1 MCDPVQRVPVQ
12 CYPDQRPGV
21 PPDGRSSYRDALEL
35 VLSGLRQLAGEDV
48 AAVPACVLADGLR
61 GLEDAESL
69 LTAARAGVLSAF
81 ERCRGFEDDG
91 QGTARTWLR
100 WQTRVSNGA
109 ASGSVGWMRRLRAH
123 RLVAEVLAGA
133 GISASWARQ
142 VCEWTELL
150 PAGYRDEA
158 DAILLRAVAD
168 GADLKDLAVIAE
180 ELRDKLAEPDGD
192 GPGGAGPGSG
202 GDGLGGLGRPDGSDP
217 LRDGRVWFG
226 TTTGGAGRL
235 EGDLSAG
242 CSAALAALL
251 ESLGK
256 KAGPEDTRTLPQRQ
270 HDALHEG
277 LRRLVASGGL
287 PDRAGQPTQI
297 QLCMSLEELLRR
309 QNGSAGAGHGHGTGD
324 DHPVPSPVPGW
335 PVAAAGEECDAS
347 VVPIVTGALDHD
359 LLARLVEAVNSPLRG
374 ADLTLDGTARVR
386 LDTDSVRD
394 LIIAN
399 AGALFSGP
407 GGWRPGCAAASLRGS
422 AGRSACRWTPAPPPR
437 PSRRTCAA
445 R

>member
-1 MCDPVQRVPVQ
+1 MSVCVVPVGVPSSSGEALGMVLAGLGWLAGADLASDPVVVQ
-12 CYPDQRPGV
+12 
-21 PPDGRSSYRDALEL
+21 
-35 VLSGLRQLAGEDV
+35 AG
-48 AAVPACVLADGLR
+48 ALR

-142 VCEWTELL
+142 VCDWTELL

-158 DAILLRAVAD
+158 DGILLRAVAD

-226 TTTGGAGRL
+226 HGLVPEVRLGDQQVGAGRQAD
-235 EGDLSAG
+235 EG
-242 CSAALAALL
+242 
-251 ESLGK
+251 
-256 KAGPEDTRTLPQRQ
+256 
-270 HDALHEG
+270 
-277 LRRLVASGGL
+277 
-287 PDRAGQPTQI
+287 I
-297 QLCMSLEELLRR
+297 
-309 QNGSAGAGHGHGTGD
+309 
-324 DHPVPSPVPGW
+324 
-335 PVAAAGEECDAS
+335 
-347 VVPIVTGALDHD
+347 
-359 LLARLVEAVNSPLRG
+359 
-374 ADLTLDGTARVR
+374 
-386 LDTDSVRD
+386 
-394 LIIAN
+394 
-399 AGALFSGP
+399 GP
-407 GGWRPGCAAASLRGS
+407 GGIAGVGDDLAAGQRQAQGES
-422 AGRSACRWTPAPPPR
+422 RSAAGMVDFQGRCLYPGRRSDRRAGGTRRPR
-437 PSRRTCAA
+437 GARRDRDRIA
-445 R
+445 